1 MGIPHSAH
9 SFSGGSSPAVFNSFM
24 LFSSSFFLSLSLS
37 VRLPFVAPFEVGWS
51 PAASKR
57 SEKGRSTV
65 QG

>member
-24 LFSSSFFLSLSLS
+24 LFSPSFSLS
-37 VRLPFVAPFEVGWS
+37 VHSPFVAPFEVVWS
-51 PAASKR
+51 PAASER